1 MFLPFLLVVGLGL
14 VFFLGRGA
22 FSFSSVWKICKNAG
36 SSFRKKSGPCNLC
49 LGQTSDLEYAMSLV
63 QDSQHNSYTLLKSLK
78 GCIFFLEGKKDIL
91 NKIEDLY

>member
-1 MFLPFLLVVGLGL
+1 MLGFFVVLFFV
-14 VFFLGRGA
+14 VFFCGGGGC

-63 QDSQHNSYTLLKSLK
+63 QDSQRNSCTLLKSLK
-78 GCIFFLEGKKDIL
+78 RCISFLEGKKDIL